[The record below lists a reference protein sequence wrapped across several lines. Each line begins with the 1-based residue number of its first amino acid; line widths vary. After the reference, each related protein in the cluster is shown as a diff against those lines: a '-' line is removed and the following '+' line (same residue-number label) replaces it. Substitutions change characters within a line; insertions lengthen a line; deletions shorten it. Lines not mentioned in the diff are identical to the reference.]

1 MSCPLCRKR
10 KGKRACPAR
19 GASICSQCCG
29 TKRIVEI
36 ACPSDCVYLTGAH
49 APNWEGRAADRE
61 RDQRRLGPHVSKL
74 TERQLQLV
82 LIALAGVAA
91 IRARHDLDD
100 PLLLEAVVAL
110 RKTVDTRASGVLY
123 EHPTGDARA
132 RELVQELGG
141 IFEAR
146 DAQGTVHRPDDK
158 DLGAA
163 LRSLENAVA
172 ATLRENQGPRAF
184 VETATRLAGRLGASP
199 AGAAAPAE
207 PSKPLIIE
215 P

>member
-1 MSCPLCRKR
+1 
-10 KGKRACPAR
+10 
-19 GASICSQCCG
+19 
-29 TKRIVEI
+29 VEI

-61 RDQRRLGPHVSKL
+61 RDHRRIGPHVSHL
-74 TERQLQLV
+74 TERQLRLV

-91 IRARHDLDD
+91 ARTRYDLDD
-100 PLLLEAVVAL
+100 SLLLEAVTAL
-110 RKTVDTRASGVLY
+110 RKTIDTRASGVLY

-132 RELVQELGG
+132 RELVQELAG

-146 DAQGTVHRPDDK
+146 DAEGAVHRPDDK

-163 LRSLENAVA
+163 LQSLENAVA
-172 ATLRENQGPRAF
+172 ATLREKEGPRAF
-184 VETATRLAGRLGASP
+184 LDTATRLAGRLGAGP
-199 AGAAAPAE
+199 ASAPPAE
-207 PSKPLIIE
+207 PPKPLIVE

>member
-1 MSCPLCRKR
+1 MRCPLCAKR

-29 TKRIVEI
+29 TKRLVEI

-61 RDQRRLGPHVSKL
+61 RDHRRLGPHVKPL

-82 LIALAGVAA
+82 LIALAGIAA
-91 IRARHDLDD
+91 TRARRDLDD
-100 PLLLEAVVAL
+100 ALLLEAVVAL

-132 RELVQELGG
+132 GELVQELAGV
-141 IFEAR
+141 FEAR
-146 DAQGTVHRPDDK
+146 DEQGAVHRPDDK
-158 DLGAA
+158 DLGPA
-163 LRSLENAVA
+163 LQSLENAVA
-172 ATLRENQGPRAF
+172 ATLREKEGPRAF
-184 VETATRLAGRLGASP
+184 LDTATRLAGRLGAGP
-199 AGAAAPAE
+199 GPAPAAQ
-207 PSKPLIIE
+207 PTKPLIVE

>member
-10 KGKRACPAR
+10 KGKRSCPAR

-29 TKRIVEI
+29 TKRLVEI
-36 ACPSDCVYLTGAH
+36 ACPPDCVYLTGAH

-61 RDQRRLGPHVSKL
+61 RDHRRLGPHVSRL

-91 IRARHDLDD
+91 TRARHDLDD
-100 PLLLEAVVAL
+100 SLLLEAVVAL

-123 EHPTGDARA
+123 EHPAGDARA
-132 RELVQELGG
+132 REIVQELAG

-146 DAQGTVHRPDDK
+146 DAQGAVHRPDDK

-163 LRSLENAVA
+163 LQSLENAVA
-172 ATLRENQGPRAF
+172 ATLREKEGPRAF
-184 VETATRLAGRLGASP
+184 LDTATRLAGRLGAGPAASP
-199 AGAAAPAE
+199 AAE
-207 PSKPLIIE
+207 PAKRRIIE

>member
-10 KGKRACPAR
+10 KGKRTCPAR
-19 GASICSQCCG
+19 GAAICSQCCG
-29 TKRIVEI
+29 TKRLVEI

-61 RDQRRLGPHVSKL
+61 RDQRRLGPHVSHL

-82 LIALAGVAA
+82 LIALAGIAG
-91 IRARHDLDD
+91 IRVRHALDD

-110 RKTVDTRASGVLY
+110 RKTIDTRASGVLY

-132 RELVQELGG
+132 RELVQELAG

-146 DAQGTVHRPDDK
+146 DAQGAVQRPDDK

-163 LRSLENAVA
+163 LRALEGAVA
-172 ATLRENQGPRAF
+172 ATLREKEGPQAF
-184 VETATRLAGRLGASP
+184 VETAIRLAGRLGA
-199 AGAAAPAE
+199 APAPPTE